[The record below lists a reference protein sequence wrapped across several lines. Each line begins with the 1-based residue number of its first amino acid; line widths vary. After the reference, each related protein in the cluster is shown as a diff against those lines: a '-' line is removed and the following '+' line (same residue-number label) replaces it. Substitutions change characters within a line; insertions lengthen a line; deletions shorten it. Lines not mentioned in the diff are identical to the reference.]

1 MGAQARREV
10 NPRMVAVGQGDGLCC
25 LAGLSISD
33 QKEGRRQAGGGMAG
47 GTEGRLVVI
56 DLARTVALI
65 GMAVFHFTF
74 DLEMFGLVAPG
85 TTTTGGW
92 AIFARVVAGSFLFL
106 AGVSLVLAHGGGIR
120 WPSFLRRMAKLAGAA
135 LLVTA
140 GTYAAFPH
148 AFVFFGILHS
158 IALASLLGLAVIRL
172 PAVGLLLLAALVVAV
187 DRSVAQE
194 ALNPRWWA
202 WIGLGTMQ
210 PPSVDLVPV
219 FPWFASVLMGM
230 AVAKLAGAGGLWSR
244 LAAGQP
250 SGIARWLAWPGR
262 HSLVI
267 YLLHQPV
274 LIGGLWLFLWLRA

>member
-1 MGAQARREV
+1 MDATNKWPGETQREWGRPMHMTAEVSARAEALMRGEGYVAPRPLSMREAFAALYRIARR
-10 NPRMVAVGQGDGLCC
+10 D
-25 LAGLSISD
+25 
-33 QKEGRRQAGGGMAG
+33 
-47 GTEGRLVVI
+47 
-56 DLARTVALI
+56 
-65 GMAVFHFTF
+65 
-74 DLEMFGLVAPG
+74 
-85 TTTTGGW
+85 
-92 AIFARVVAGSFLFL
+92 
-106 AGVSLVLAHGGGIR
+106 
-120 WPSFLRRMAKLAGAA
+120 KLAGAA